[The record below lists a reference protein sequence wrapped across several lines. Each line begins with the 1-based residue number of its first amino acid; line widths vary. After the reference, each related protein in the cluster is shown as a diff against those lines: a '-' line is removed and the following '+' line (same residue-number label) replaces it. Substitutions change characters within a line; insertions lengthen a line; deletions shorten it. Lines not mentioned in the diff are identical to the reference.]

1 MCLSHSFPCLSNW
14 VTESFLN
21 PRTDYHQ
28 CRVTS
33 ACLETERLQA
43 VSCGPYLMQCD
54 HCGKKTTF
62 RFHPKIELPSSQLFL
77 RTPAC
82 PIPPQLSFL
91 IEWLAPRPFPFLT
104 APLFPYFSTF
114 NSISK
119 HTATTVRS
127 IVQNTLSQE
136 EDILCR
142 TQNHPDGRGR
152 RSVWPKMPLELNSH
166 SYLWLGDT
174 QPFLALTS
182 GF

>member
-1 MCLSHSFPCLSNW
+1 MTN
-14 VTESFLN
+14 E
-21 PRTDYHQ
+21 
-28 CRVTS
+28 
-33 ACLETERLQA
+33 
-43 VSCGPYLMQCD
+43 
-54 HCGKKTTF
+54 K
-62 RFHPKIELPSSQLFL
+62 RFHPKIELPSSQLFR

-166 SYLWLGDT
+166 SYLWLADFSL
-174 QPFLALTS
+174 FLLQYSISKLLFRIWSWGSLNSLELSLYCQIYAAYAFS
-182 GF
+182 VCVSQFVFGAV